1 MNELLSHILAKRHEV
16 PVEQSL
22 LVGISGI
29 DASGKGFISA
39 KLVKGLGN
47 KGFRVASINV
57 DGWLT
62 LPQIRF
68 SKTNPAKNFY
78 EKAIQF
84 DEMFEKL
91 ILPLKENRSIDLI
104 ADLIEETAAGFHQ
117 HHYFY
122 ENIDIIL
129 LEGIFLFK
137 QQFIEYFD
145 LKIWIECSFEAA
157 LQRAIKRNQ
166 ESLSTKETI
175 NAYQTIFFPAQTV
188 HLAKDK
194 PIERADIV
202 FDNDQEHFAKS
213 KTLL

>member
-39 KLVKGLGN
+39 KLVKELEN
-47 KGFRVASINV
+47 KGFRVANINV
-57 DGWLT
+57 DGWLD

-68 SKTNPAKNFY
+68 SQTNPAKIFY
-78 EKAIQF
+78 EKAIRF

-91 ILPLKENRSIDLI
+91 ILALKENRSIDLI
-104 ADLIEETAAGFHQ
+104 ADLIEETAAEFHQ
-117 HHYFY
+117 HHYFH

-137 QQFIEYFD
+137 PQFIEYFD
-145 LKIWIECSFEAA
+145 LKIWIECSFETA

-175 NAYQTIFFPAQTV
+175 NTYQTIFFPAQTV
-188 HLAKDK
+188 HLSKDK
-194 PIERADIV
+194 PIEQADIV

-213 KTLL
+213 KTPL